1 MTDFMAQT
9 IYTSF
14 RCLKDIQ
21 CGTMLIDNRTLV
33 IYHIHKIVLNRRIF
47 FVSVYFTIK
56 RTLGQQ
62 RARPLM
68 IHTHGYCI
76 W

>member
-14 RCLKDIQ
+14 HCLKAVQ
-21 CGTMLIDNRTLV
+21 CGTMVIDNRTLA

-47 FVSVYFTIK
+47 IVSVYFTIK

-62 RARPLM
+62 KALSLM
-68 IHTHGYCI
+68 IRTHGYCI